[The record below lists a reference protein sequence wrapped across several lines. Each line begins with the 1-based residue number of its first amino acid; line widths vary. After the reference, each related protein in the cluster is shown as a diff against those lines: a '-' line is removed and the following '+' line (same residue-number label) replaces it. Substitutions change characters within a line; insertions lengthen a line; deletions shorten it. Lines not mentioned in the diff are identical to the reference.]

1 MNMKPSSIALRRRS
15 RSRLPPRRKP
25 TTLRAQGRGRPHRAG
40 EGRQGQVREP
50 VRQRAGRL
58 PGRGEGQ
65 GEDRQGRAERQVRQ
79 VGARPAQRRGH
90 QGRGSVRSREA
101 ALRRQERPG
110 EGRVHGAGQGHPR
123 EGQGADP
130 GAVRSAQGQH
140 RGYRQHVRET
150 EASVGRWPELSS
162 PTWRRAAALP
172 RRPRRRP
179 AAADRGCSRNRASAR
194 LPMARGLWKGAISFG
209 LVNVPVELHSAKRA
223 RASSI

>member
-1 MNMKPSSIALRRRS
+1 MNMKSSSIALRWRS

-25 TTLRAQGRGRPHRAG
+25 TTLRAQGRGRPHRAAG

-50 VRQRAGRL
+50 VRQRAACQA
-58 PGRGEGQ
+58 EAKGQ

-101 ALRRQERPG
+101 ALRRQESAVEKDACTAQAKR
-110 EGRVHGAGQGHPR
+110 HPR

-150 EASVGRWPELSS
+150 EASAGGRWPELPLRHGDAGGATTPTATSS
-162 PTWRRAAALP
+162 CRR
-172 RRPRRRP
+172 
-179 AAADRGCSRNRASAR
+179 
-194 LPMARGLWKGAISFG
+194 
-209 LVNVPVELHSAKRA
+209 
-223 RASSI
+223 